1 MKVIVRSKERN
12 FTIPIPMFMLAN
24 GGKFTSYISKMI
36 CKNNDDRNK
45 FIESLKYF
53 DMDAISLG
61 LRELSGDKGLILV
74 EAECS
79 DGSYVVIK
87 I

>member
-1 MKVIVRSKERN
+1 MKVVVRSKERN

-24 GGKFTSYISKMI
+24 GSKFTSYISKMI
-36 CKNNDDRNK
+36 CKNKGDRNK
-45 FIESLKYF
+45 FIESMKYL

-61 LRELSGDKGLILV
+61 LRELSEDKGLILL
-74 EAECS
+74 EAES
-79 DGSYVVIK
+79 SNGSYILIK